1 MRVVAVALLTGA
13 CAPAV
18 TLPEVV
24 QVRAPTR
31 SQAIG
36 ELVLRCTP
44 DDAEVALDGVS
55 QGLCS
60 DFDGAPRS
68 LKVGTRSR
76 RVEVKKRGFETWES
90 WLAADQTRVVMTV
103 TLVPSG
109 DER

>member
-1 MRVVAVALLTGA
+1 MRWTSLLLIGCAASPLPLPVVT
-13 CAPAV
+13 
-18 TLPEVV
+18 
-24 QVRAPTR
+24 QVRAPER
-31 SQAIG
+31 SMHLG

-44 DDAEVALDGVS
+44 DDAEVALDGVA

-60 DFDGAPRS
+60 DFDGDPRG
-68 LKVGTRSR
+68 LRVGPRSR

-109 DER
+109 ERP